1 MHNVNTIKYT
11 IMKKFAGIC
20 GLFLLFLISC
30 GPTADKTLLHGQWKG
45 AEWIV
50 VNQPGT
56 IDASLVSFSFG
67 ADGRYTYTYNEAM
80 EQGDY
85 FVSNNELYTTP
96 DGGTKMMVKIEKL
109 TTDSLVF
116 RMNRGGTSEVLTLVK
131 Q

>member
-1 MHNVNTIKYT
+1 MV
-11 IMKKFAGIC
+11 
-20 GLFLLFLISC
+20 
-30 GPTADKTLLHGQWKG
+30 D
-45 AEWIV
+45 
-50 VNQPGT
+50 QPGT

-67 ADGRYTYTYNEAM
+67 ADGRYTYTYNEAV

-85 FVSNNELYTTP
+85 FVTNNELYTTP

-116 RMNRGGTSEVLTLVK
+116 RMNRGGTSEVLTLLK

>member
-1 MHNVNTIKYT
+1 
-11 IMKKFAGIC
+11 MKIYSGIA
-20 GLFLLFLISC
+20 FLLILLLVSC
-30 GPTADKTLLHGQWKG
+30 GPTADTKLLHGQWKG
-45 AEWIV
+45 AEWV
-50 VNQPGT
+50 MVNQPGT

-67 ADGRYTYTYNEAM
+67 TDGRYTYTYNEAV

-109 TTDSLVF
+109 TADSLVF
-116 RMNRGGTSEVLTLVK
+116 QMNRGGTSEVLTLVK

>member
-1 MHNVNTIKYT
+1 MHNVNAIKCT

-20 GLFLLFLISC
+20 GLFLLFLFSC

-45 AEWIV
+45 AEWIMV
-50 VNQPGT
+50 DQPGT

-67 ADGRYTYTYNEAM
+67 ADGRYTYTYNEAV

-85 FVSNNELYTTP
+85 FVTNNELYTTP

-116 RMNRGGTSEVLTLVK
+116 RMNRGGTSEVLTLLK

>member
-1 MHNVNTIKYT
+1 M
-11 IMKKFAGIC
+11 IMKKHTGFLSLLM
-20 GLFLLFLISC
+20 LFFLSC
-30 GPTADKTLLHGQWKG
+30 GPTADKALLHGQWKG
-45 AEWIV
+45 AEWV
-50 VNQPGT
+50 VANQPGT

-67 ADGRYTYTYNEAM
+67 TDGRYTYTYNEAV

-109 TTDSLVF
+109 TADSLIF